1 METTIQKWGNSKGIR
16 IPKQILKELG
26 LNDGSKVDVIRQGDH
41 IEIKKL
47 KRKNIFLLLK
57 GIRLLKK
64 VMEKLQKHQMKLI
77 MVRKK
82 GLRYGKTRRY
92 N

>member
-41 IEIKKL
+41 IEIKK
-47 KRKNIFLLLK
+47 IEE
-57 GIRLLKK
+57 KK
-64 VMEKLQKHQMKLI
+64 HISLAERYKAFEESHGKVAEAPNEI
-77 MVRKK
+77 DYGEKK
-82 GLRYGKTRRY
+82 GTEVW
-92 N
+92 